1 MISNTRHPRQTLMK
15 MFRTVRLSTDLGVL
29 MVLLSVCMVLPISSA
44 QRLRLECSNLIL
56 KERSVPSLLF
66 T

>member
-1 MISNTRHPRQTLMK
+1 MK